1 MKTFKVYG
9 FRDAISAAVGCSL
22 AASDNLQQKSRYLFP
37 LEAITN
43 FSLAAPTKENGGI
56 PYISGIR
63 LYRFAY
69 AAFSKLGYFAS
80 ADATKELFR
89 KVPWTFKPF

>member
-1 MKTFKVYG
+1 LAVRWLQAITFSK
-9 FRDAISAAVGCSL
+9 
-22 AASDNLQQKSRYLFP
+22 KSRYIFP